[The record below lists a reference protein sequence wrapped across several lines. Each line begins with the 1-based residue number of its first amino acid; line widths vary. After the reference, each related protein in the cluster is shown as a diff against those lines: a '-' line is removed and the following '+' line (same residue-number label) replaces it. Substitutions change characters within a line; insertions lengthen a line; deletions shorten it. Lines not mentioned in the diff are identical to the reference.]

1 MERVVHSGPLRRG
14 DLSKPFGLSHGR
26 SQFATCA
33 GGGIGLNPAVTAA
46 AVRGF
51 AAVRM
56 RHFVA
61 PMSWCW
67 ASVRL
72 ATELIQA
79 AMSEVSRTNR
89 PARRYRSLKS
99 EDLSAL
105 GLGRHMAALAAGR
118 GRLER
123 RCSRSMQLA
132 FAHCWSLRTKIR
144 HIARITGSHDR
155 SYLSGKAS
163 GQLIPDPRGTW
174 AEVNEGETRGS
185 PPGR

>member
-1 MERVVHSGPLRRG
+1 
-14 DLSKPFGLSHGR
+14 
-26 SQFATCA
+26 
-33 GGGIGLNPAVTAA
+33 
-46 AVRGF
+46 
-51 AAVRM
+51 M

-67 ASVRL
+67 ASARL

-79 AMSEVSRTNR
+79 AVSEVTRTNH

-105 GLGRHMAALAAGR
+105 GLGRHMAALTAR
-118 GRLER
+118 RVRLEQTVFADV
-123 RCSRSMQLA
+123 QLA
-132 FAHCWSLRTKIR
+132 WFAHCWSLRTKIR

-185 PPGR
+185 PPRAIMRAQVPAALLAWLLGRHRKAGD

>member
-1 MERVVHSGPLRRG
+1 
-14 DLSKPFGLSHGR
+14 
-26 SQFATCA
+26 
-33 GGGIGLNPAVTAA
+33 
-46 AVRGF
+46 
-51 AAVRM
+51 M

-118 GRLER
+118 GRLEQTVFAVDAVSMV
-123 RCSRSMQLA
+123 CSLLVVTDKNTPYRPYY
-132 FAHCWSLRTKIR
+132 RK
-144 HIARITGSHDR
+144 
-155 SYLSGKAS
+155 
-163 GQLIPDPRGTW
+163 P
-174 AEVNEGETRGS
+174 
-185 PPGR
+185 